1 MSKKKGKRGKGVVD
15 CMAFLVNIRIALI
28 TPCISVPGSHGLKR
42 MVSTFGFMSHLTKKE
57 KGNIYFKEV
66 AFI

>member
-1 MSKKKGKRGKGVVD
+1 
-15 CMAFLVNIRIALI
+15 MAFLVNIRIALI